1 MLVSVRLSDMKMAMK
16 QESNSTVDI
25 SIQGLWID
33 PDDLSTTPQHEI
45 SEHTADNNDKRTQR
59 HGAVLCILRLPI
71 DTLLLGPPISSS
83 SLQSGGHWIQHEI
96 DFTSNS
102 DEGNNNYNNI
112 HHQTSSYPM
121 PSAIFDYRQPR
132 TLTIDTSSEMNSTHD
147 ANMWKNLV
155 TTLNASIGGT
165 SFIDLY
171 CKKDDPRL
179 KLVIFASGPEE
190 RAGKCI
196 VIILYLVHSFCYIIF
211 CIY

>member
-1 MLVSVRLSDMKMAMK
+1 MAMQ

-33 PDDLSTTPQHEI
+33 PGMMTTPPQHDI
-45 SEHTADNNDKRTQR
+45 SEPTADNNGKPTQRR

-71 DTLLLGPPISSS
+71 DTLFLGPPISSS
-83 SLQSGGHWIQHEI
+83 TPQSGHWIQHEI
-96 DFTSNS
+96 DFTTSNS
-102 DEGNNNYNNI
+102 GGDGNNNYNDI
-112 HHQTSSYPM
+112 QQQTSSYPV
-121 PSAIFDYRQPR
+121 PSAIFEYRQPR

-147 ANMWKNLV
+147 VNMWKNLV

-165 SFIDLY
+165 ASFIDLY

-179 KLVIFASGPEE
+179 KLVIFASKPEE

-196 VIILYLVHSFCYIIF
+196 VILCNLFV
-211 CIY
+211 IY